1 MRGGRE
7 REVRSNAFLPPFKG
21 VGVKWTEGN
30 VILRA
35 SCATQTEST
44 FPAAAAATTKFF
56 EVAGWNCS
64 WAEVGDRPLKTTFDA
79 LSRLLHWGFCRT
91 QNRLRQ

>member
-7 REVRSNAFLPPFKG
+7 REVRSNAILSTCKG

-35 SCATQTEST
+35 SCATQTESS

-56 EVAGWNCS
+56 EVELPLDKS
-64 WAEVGDRPLKTTFDA
+64 WS
-79 LSRLLHWGFCRT
+79 LSWSPTIDDDIGGLEAFEPT
-91 QNRLRQ
+91 EPM